1 MTTKELYDILICKSD
16 LHSLPKLYDNSLIW
30 HLYKNAYI
38 HACCNGA
45 DSFIEIF
52 GGDGFTGSLMRQRLD
67 EDDMLNELCTL
78 GKKGNMLALKKS
90 LFGTSVFY
98 SGPSEAFP
106 LTDRRSLHFGK
117 KKWDG
122 GQLVYLEQKSI
133 SAE

>member
-1 MTTKELYDILICKSD
+1 MTTKELYDAIICKPD

-38 HACCNGA
+38 HACCNGI

-67 EDDMLNELCTL
+67 EDEMVNELYTL
-78 GKKGNMLALKKS
+78 GKKGNMLVLKKS

-98 SGPSEAFP
+98 SGPAEAFP
-106 LTDRRSLHFGK
+106 LADKTSLHFGK

-122 GQLVYLEQKSI
+122 GQLVYLEQK
-133 SAE
+133 

>member
-1 MTTKELYDILICKSD
+1 MTTKELYDILVSKPNV
-16 LHSLPKLYDNSLIW
+16 HSLPKLYDNSLIW

-38 HACCNGA
+38 HACCNGV

-67 EDDMLNELCTL
+67 EDEMVNELYTL
-78 GKKGNMLALKKS
+78 GKKGNILVLKKS

-98 SGPSEAFP
+98 SGPSETFP
-106 LTDRRSLHFGK
+106 LPDRRSLYFGK

-122 GQLVYLEQKSI
+122 GQLVYLEQK
-133 SAE
+133 